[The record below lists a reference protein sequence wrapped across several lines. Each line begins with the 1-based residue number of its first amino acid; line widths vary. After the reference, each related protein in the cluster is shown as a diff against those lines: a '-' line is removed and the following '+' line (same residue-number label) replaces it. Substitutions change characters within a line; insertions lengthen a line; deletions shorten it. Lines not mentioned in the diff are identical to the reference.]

1 MLFLIAV
8 VRRSVVRWII
18 PVLTLFTLAAHIILV
33 FFYIPFILI
42 ILLYELLK
50 GENKKKNTLF
60 LFVVTI
66 TIVVVSFLAY
76 LLFHERT
83 FVFQNAHDLTEH
95 LKTRSD
101 LDFTERN
108 IFMLLFAQL
117 QSHLNLYQNIISLSY
132 SGNLSVIIN
141 IPLLA
146 FFVFLWLKC
155 FFHERNNKMKF
166 FFLLPVLSLM
176 YQAVAFF
183 MFFDFGRWMIMILN
197 VQFMLVLYLLY
208 VKNETV
214 CFAAQKA
221 VPYIYK
227 NWLIII
233 LVCYLMVF
241 FEPVS
246 AIEPSGKVM
255 RIFNGLLYL
264 LTGQKFD

>member
-1 MLFLIAV
+1 MLLLIAV
-8 VRRSVVRWII
+8 VSRPVVRWIT
-18 PVLTLFTLAAHIILV
+18 PLLALFTLATHIILV
-33 FFYIPFILI
+33 FFYIPFII
-42 ILLYELLK
+42 TILLYELLK
-50 GENKKKNTLF
+50 AENKKKNTVF
-60 LFVVTI
+60 LLVVTI
-66 TIVVVSFLAY
+66 TIVVVSFLVY

-83 FVFQNAHDLTEH
+83 FVFQNAHDLTEY
-95 LKTRSD
+95 LKTKSD
-101 LDFTERN
+101 LDFTEAN

-117 QSHLNLYQNIISLSY
+117 QNHLDLYRNTVSLSY

-141 IPLLA
+141 IPLLV
-146 FFVFLWLKC
+146 FFVVLWIKC
-155 FFHERNNKMKF
+155 FLHEKNNKMKF
-166 FFLLPVLSLM
+166 FFLLPVLSLL

-214 CFAAQKA
+214 CFAAQKTS
-221 VPYIYK
+221 PYICK

-233 LVCYLMVF
+233 LVCFLMVF

-246 AIEPSGKVM
+246 AIGPSGKVT
-255 RIFNGLLYL
+255 RVFNGLLYL